1 MEQLC
6 FTRFA
11 SPSSF
16 LPSCA
21 TLALTTVG
29 QCMSMALEGTMA
41 PSLFSM
47 FAYTSCRR
55 PLLLLLSSGVDP
67 LTDIQALA
75 EAEGESFVRS
85 FPTNFVFTFPYV
97 VAGMTSGLT
106 IVSLGRGQ
114 GTVAARAMR
123 SAARTGGWV
132 LLMNCHLLPSWFNG
146 LEAVFDEVSAGVP
159 HPTFRLLLTS
169 ASVDG
174 FPMNLLQSS
183 VRITVEAVS
192 NPSLAIQV
200 RSVVF

>member
-21 TLALTTVG
+21 TLARTTVG

-85 FPTNFVFTFPYV
+85 FPTNFVFT
-97 VAGMTSGLT
+97 
-106 IVSLGRGQ
+106 
-114 GTVAARAMR
+114 
-123 SAARTGGWV
+123 
-132 LLMNCHLLPSWFNG
+132 LPACCCRDDQWFN
-146 LEAVFDEVSAGVP
+146 DRIAGTWP
-159 HPTFRLLLTS
+159 RHRGCSRHAIRCSNWWLGATHELPPLALL
-169 ASVDG
+169 V
-174 FPMNLLQSS
+174 Q
-183 VRITVEAVS
+183 
-192 NPSLAIQV
+192 
-200 RSVVF
+200 RS